1 MTSPAVARW
10 LGPAA
15 RMDAV
20 CRICNDKA
28 AEWEALQGAPAPAV
42 WLSEGA
48 HGHLHG
54 SLLSSVTLRVNE
66 NGGEA

>member
-1 MTSPAVARW
+1 MTPPDVARW

-20 CRICNDKA
+20 CWICNDKA
-28 AEWEALQGAPAPAV
+28 AEWEALRGAPAPAV
-42 WLSEGA
+42 WLPEGA

-54 SLLSSVTLRVNE
+54 NLLSSVILRKRE
-66 NGGEA
+66 WGEA

>member
-28 AEWEALQGAPAPAV
+28 AEWEALRGAPVPAV

-48 HGHLHG
+48 HGYLHDNF
-54 SLLSSVTLRVNE
+54 LSFVILCVNE

>member
-28 AEWEALQGAPAPAV
+28 AEWEALRGAPAPAV

-54 SLLSSVTLRVNE
+54 SLLSFVILRVNE
-66 NGGEA
+66 NGGGA

>member
-1 MTSPAVARW
+1 
-10 LGPAA
+10 
-15 RMDAV
+15 MDAV

-28 AEWEALQGAPAPAV
+28 AEWEALRGAPVPAV

-48 HGHLHG
+48 HGYLHDNF
-54 SLLSSVTLRVNE
+54 LSFVILCVNE